1 MFIFQASVYV
11 SITKNTLLVLLKN
24 KHMNKH
30 TQHLMAELVVATKRP
45 ELSGVRS
52 ILRTGADSW
61 HSSTPLSGAR
71 VSHL

>member
-1 MFIFQASVYV
+1 M
-11 SITKNTLLVLLKN
+11 KKP
-24 KHMNKH
+24 
-30 TQHLMAELVVATKRP
+30 TQHLMAEFVVATKRP
-45 ELSGVRS
+45 ELSGVSS